1 MHIYHVTSSGCLT
14 RAAYPRM
21 GLPYWFFLTFHL
33 IGYLCS
39 IQSWLGLQWMRYHY
53 GRMAVHH
60 PTPYEWTT
68 TESVAWSCGIVPLPG
83 LNNSYG
89 RSISCAL
96 AHLTPNTNADMEI
109 IFNSM
114 WYLSLSSPEHQL
126 TLKKLME
133 YNSVAETMFDCSDR
147 SYLFRAKEKLPEV
160 IHCLHFRCACLLS
173 PVSL

>member
-53 GRMAVHH
+53 ARMAVHH

-114 WYLSLSSPEHQL
+114 WYLSLSSTEHLL
-126 TLKKLME
+126 TLKKL
-133 YNSVAETMFDCSDR
+133 SITV
-147 SYLFRAKEKLPEV
+147 LLKQ
-160 IHCLHFRCACLLS
+160 CLIVVTGLTSSEPKKSFQRLS
-173 PVSL
+173 TAFTSGVLVSFHL